1 MPLDAVWLHARY
13 NGGSQASAAERL
25 RNCIGE
31 TPPRLGLNR
40 VKSAMNKEFL
50 VSAGHHPAKISLL
63 LFVHT
68 ARRSYRLG

>member
-25 RNCIGE
+25 RTCIGE
-31 TPPRLGLNR
+31 TLPRLGLYR
-40 VKSAMNKEFL
+40 VKPAMNKEFL
-50 VSAGHHPAKISLL
+50 VSTGHYLVTIALL